1 MSRTR
6 GAGLTVLTRRCEAL
20 RWKGMFIDA
29 DDEDVSR
36 VQVSNSRIY
45 WCAYTQNPLGK
56 DGAVVDEDTCTSSRK
71 CYERA

>member
-6 GAGLTVLTRRCEAL
+6 GAGLTPLANRCEAL

-29 DDEDVSR
+29 DDEDVNE

-45 WCAYTQNPLGK
+45 WCAYTQGPLGK
-56 DGAVVDEDTCTSSRK
+56 DDAIVDEDTCTSSRK
-71 CYERA
+71 CFQRA